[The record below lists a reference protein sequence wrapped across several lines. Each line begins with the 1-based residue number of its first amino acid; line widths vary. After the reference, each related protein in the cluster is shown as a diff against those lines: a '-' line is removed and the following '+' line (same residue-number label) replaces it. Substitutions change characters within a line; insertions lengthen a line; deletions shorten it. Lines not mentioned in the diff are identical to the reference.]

1 MKRSI
6 VAGHDSMS
14 QGKYP
19 RMKAYPVSLTAVLG
33 AALMAFAL
41 IAAPAFAQD
50 DDEAAEPPGWNGIK
64 KEFYDGREIDE
75 ASTKIVVEAPDK
87 ADDAAVV
94 PVTVY
99 INADVADNIKTLRI
113 FIDNNPMPLVGA
125 FTFGRAAGI
134 GPKTISTRV
143 RFDSFSY
150 IRAVVETEDGK
161 VHMGAHFVQAAGGCS
176 SSALKDVTTA
186 AAHAGQMQIKKI
198 SSGPRFASQKNQSM
212 VTAEAQVMLRHPN
225 FSGMQ
230 MDPVTGQYI
239 PAKYVR
245 ELDVKRGDEVV
256 FHMEA
261 GISLSTNPN
270 IRFTYGSID
279 NDILNATASDSDG
292 ATFSATS
299 ANNS

>member
-1 MKRSI
+1 MKPASRSLW
-6 VAGHDSMS
+6 ATLG
-14 QGKYP
+14 
-19 RMKAYPVSLTAVLG
+19 SL
-33 AALMAFAL
+33 LMGLAL
-41 IAAPAFAQD
+41 ISPAFAQD
-50 DDEAAEPPGWNGIK
+50 RDEAPEPPGWDGIK
-64 KEFYDGREIDE
+64 KEFYDGREVE
-75 ASTKIVVEAPDK
+75 ETNTKIVVEAPDK

-94 PVTVY
+94 PITVH
-99 INADVADNIKTLRI
+99 INNADLADSIKTLRI

-150 IRAVVETEDGK
+150 IRAVVETEGGT
-161 VHMGAHFVQAAGGCS
+161 VHMAAHFVQAAGGCS
-176 SSALKDVTTA
+176 SSALKDVA
-186 AAHAGQMQIKKI
+186 AAVAQTGQMQIKKI
-198 SSGPRFASQKNQSM
+198 SSGKRFASQQNQSM

-225 FSGMQ
+225 FSGIQ
-230 MDPVTGQYI
+230 MDPITGQYI

-245 ELDVKRGDEVV
+245 ELDVTRGGELV

-270 IRFTYGSID
+270 IRFTYGSVENETLD
-279 NDILNATASDSDG
+279 AKASDSDG
-292 ATFSATS
+292 ATFIATS

>member
-1 MKRSI
+1 MKRYSRSP
-6 VAGHDSMS
+6 VA
-14 QGKYP
+14 
-19 RMKAYPVSLTAVLG
+19 ALG
-33 AALMAFAL
+33 AALVALALSMA
-41 IAAPAFAQD
+41 PVFAQD
-50 DDEAAEPPGWNGIK
+50 DEAAQPPGWDGIK
-64 KEFYDGREIDE
+64 KEYYDGREIE
-75 ASTKIVVEAPDK
+75 EVKTGLVVEAPDK

-99 INADVADNIKTLRI
+99 INSDLADNIKTLRV

-150 IRAVVETEDGK
+150 IRAVIETMDGK
-161 VHMGAHFVQAAGGCS
+161 LHMASHFVQAAGGCS
-176 SSALKDVTTA
+176 SSALKDVATA
-186 AAHAGQMQIKKI
+186 AAGAGQMLVKKV
-198 SSGPRFASQKNQSM
+198 SKGQRFASQQHQSM

-230 MDPVTGQYI
+230 MDPATGKYI
-239 PAKYVR
+239 PAKYVQ
-245 ELDVKRGDEVV
+245 ELDVTRLGELV

-270 IRFTYGSID
+270 IRFT
-279 NDILNATASDSDG
+279 
-292 ATFSATS
+292 
-299 ANNS
+299 

>member
-1 MKRSI
+1 M
-6 VAGHDSMS
+6 A
-14 QGKYP
+14 
-19 RMKAYPVSLTAVLG
+19 ALG
-33 AALMAFAL
+33 AALVALALSMA
-41 IAAPAFAQD
+41 PVFAQD
-50 DDEAAEPPGWNGIK
+50 DEAAQPPGWDGIK
-64 KEFYDGREIDE
+64 KEYYDGREIE
-75 ASTKIVVEAPDK
+75 EVKTGLVVEAPDK

-99 INADVADNIKTLRI
+99 INSDLADNIKTLRV

-150 IRAVVETEDGK
+150 IRAVIETMDGK
-161 VHMGAHFVQAAGGCS
+161 LHMASHFVQAAGGCS
-176 SSALKDVTTA
+176 SSALKDVATA
-186 AAHAGQMQIKKI
+186 AAGAGQMLVKKV
-198 SSGPRFASQKNQSM
+198 SKGQRFASQQHQSM

-230 MDPVTGQYI
+230 MDPATGKYI
-239 PAKYVR
+239 PAKYVQ
-245 ELDVKRGDEVV
+245 ELDVTRLGELV

-270 IRFTYGSID
+270 IRFTYGSVE
-279 NDILNATASDSDG
+279 NETLEAKASDSDG